1 MHAHSYLKQLAK
13 RLPALCACLFLA
25 AVALPLAALDPR
37 LAQVNDWLYVLQYA
51 PGAEVADLAAT
62 SFDGLVVD
70 YSLDGTGGG
79 ELTPADV
86 ATLHSGGKVVL
97 AYLSIGEAESYR
109 YYWDAAWNTTPP
121 AWLGPENP
129 DFAGNFKVRYWDP
142 AWKAILFGTSSGVN
156 KSFLDRIIDQ
166 GFDGVYLDIIDA
178 FTFWADN
185 GERTRAGARTD
196 MINLVSEIA
205 TYSRVTRGVSN
216 FLVFPQNGSDIVVDD
231 SELLDAEGLSY
242 LATIDGIGVEDV
254 FYNELTPQ
262 PPADTAFRV
271 ALLAH
276 YLSAGGDSRLVLSVD
291 YVWDETA
298 PLGAA
303 NAARHNDYQSKALA
317 EGYVPYS
324 AARDRALDNI
334 IEVTATGGF
343 TIAQPKGAQEIFSD
357 GFESGATGAW
367 SATVP

>member
-1 MHAHSYLKQLAK
+1 MNTHAIVKSMG
-13 RLPALCACLFLA
+13 RLSRPAFLCIFLA
-25 AVALPLAALDPR
+25 ALALPLAALDPR

-51 PGAEVADLAAT
+51 PGASVADLAAT

-97 AYLSIGEAESYR
+97 AYFSIGEAESYR
-109 YYWDAAWNTTPP
+109 YYWDSAWNMTQP

-142 AWKAILFGTSSGVN
+142 AWKAILFGTASGAN

-178 FTFWADN
+178 FTFWADD

-196 MINLVSEIA
+196 MIDLVGEIA
-205 TYSRVTRGVSN
+205 TYARVSRGVSN

-231 SELLDAEGLSY
+231 SEILDAEGLSY

-271 ALLAH
+271 AMLAH
-276 YLSAGGDSRLVLSVD
+276 YLSAGGDSRLVVSVD
-291 YVWDETA
+291 YLWDETA
-298 PLGAA
+298 PLGSA
-303 NAARHNDYQSKALA
+303 NVARHNDYQSLTLA

-324 AARDRALDNI
+324 AARDRELDNI
-334 IEVTATGGF
+334 IEVTAAGGF
-343 TIAQPKGAQEIFSD
+343 TFPQPKAAQEIFSD
-357 GFESGATGAW
+357 GFESGATAAW